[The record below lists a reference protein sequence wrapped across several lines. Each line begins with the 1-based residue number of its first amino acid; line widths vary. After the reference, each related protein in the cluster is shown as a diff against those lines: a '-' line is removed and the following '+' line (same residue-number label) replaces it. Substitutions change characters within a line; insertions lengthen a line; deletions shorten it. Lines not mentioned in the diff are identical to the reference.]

1 MAIIGIIL
9 YLAFVIFLIYCQVR
23 IVQRAGYSGWWV
35 LITIVPI
42 VGIVMMFV
50 FAYSKNWPV
59 LQKSRVN
66 PSVFN

>member
-1 MAIIGIIL
+1 MAVIGGIL
-9 YLAFVIFLIYCQVR
+9 YIAFAIFLIYCQVR

-50 FAYSKNWPV
+50 FAYSNNWPV
-59 LQKSRVN
+59 LQKRGVN
-66 PSVFN
+66 PNVFS